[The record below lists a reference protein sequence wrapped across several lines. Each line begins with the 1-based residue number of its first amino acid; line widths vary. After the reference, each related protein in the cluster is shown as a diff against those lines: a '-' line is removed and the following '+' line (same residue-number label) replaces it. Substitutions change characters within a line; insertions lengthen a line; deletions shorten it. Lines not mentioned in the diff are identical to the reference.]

1 MVGVGGCPCAR
12 RERERQRRREE
23 VGWVWVVV
31 VVAGLCRRSFVELRR
46 GGTVGLGVSLRSS
59 PRVRRVPPESES
71 GLQRGGGAAL
81 PCLVLTC
88 PRSCGWK
95 ESVWC
100 VVAWRECA
108 CRARVRGGGKVR
120 GAAARGAGQL
130 AARTHAVLPRL
141 CRGEEENN
149 AQGPREG
156 ELFRGAEGGRR
167 RRRGAPR
174 RRKGG
179 GVPFLVCGR
188 SEWCCVVGV
197 CGF

>member
-130 AARTHAVLPRL
+130 AARTHAVLPRV
-141 CRGEEENN
+141 CGGEEEMHK
-149 AQGPREG
+149 GRERGSFFAEQRADGGGG
-156 ELFRGAEGGRR
+156 EARR
-167 RRRGAPR
+167 DDK
-174 RRKGG
+174 KGG
-179 GVPFLVCGR
+179 GALFGLRPR
-188 SEWCCVVGV
+188 
-197 CGF
+197 

>member
-100 VVAWRECA
+100 VVAWRECG

-130 AARTHAVLPRL
+130 AARTHAVLPRV
-141 CRGEEENN
+141 CRGEKKCTRAE
-149 AQGPREG
+149 
-156 ELFRGAEGGRR
+156 RGGAFSRSRGRTEAAE
-167 RRRGAPR
+167 RGAPR

-179 GVPFLVCGR
+179 GALFGCGR
-188 SEWCCVVGV
+188 IVWCCVVGV

>member
-81 PCLVLTC
+81 PCLVITC
-88 PRSCGWK
+88 VHARAGEGK
-95 ESVWC
+95 C
-100 VVAWRECA
+100 VVRGCVARVRLSRARARWWEGARC
-108 CRARVRGGGKVR
+108 CRARC
-120 GAAARGAGQL
+120 GAACG
-130 AARTHAVLPRL
+130 THPCRAPPCVPR
-141 CRGEEENN
+141 RERN
-149 AQGPREG
+149 AQGPR
-156 ELFRGAEGGRR
+156 RGGAFSRSRGRTEAAERR
-167 RRRGAPR
+167 AATTKR
-174 RRKGG
+174 G
-179 GVPFLVCGR
+179 GVPFFVCGR
-188 SEWCCVVGV
+188 SGWCCVVGV